1 MRFFVSI
8 SSKSVLK
15 VTRFGIGGNIA
26 YSVAKIDTSEAAAA
40 S

>member
-26 YSVAKIDTSEAAAA
+26 YFAAKIDASEAAET